1 MEKLKQYAYWLCSIP
16 SVGNRSI
23 KKLLE
28 CCHGNP
34 MEVYLSSEALW
45 KSVLREK
52 QAEQM
57 KIAKERWD
65 VVGEYEKLREK
76 KIGFLTPEE
85 QEYPGRLR
93 NIPDAPY
100 GIFYK
105 GKLPE
110 EDRLSVAIIGAR
122 DCSDYGRYVAAGL
135 GEFLGQKGVQIISGM
150 ARGIDGISQE
160 AALQVGGISIGVPG
174 CGPDI
179 CYPAGNRRLYEKLVE
194 QGGILSIYLPGEE
207 PKPQNFPRRN
217 AIVSGL
223 ADVVVV
229 VEAREKS
236 GTLITVDMALEQGR
250 DVYVVPGRI
259 TDRLSD
265 GCNNLLKQG
274 AGIVLS
280 PGDFYEEIYAAWQ
293 ERRSHQETKS
303 YEGKGG
309 YQEAEPYQRDS
320 VFEAT
325 GESLKGR
332 QKNKMQINKG
342 QNDNQKQ
349 EGMSYERKC
358 LASDTDLGRVYET
371 LDFYPKSI
379 EQIQEKLP
387 GYMSYIQVNTLL
399 MQLCIEGYAT
409 QISTGYFCLGNE

>member
-1 MEKLKQYAYWLCSIP
+1 MLETRKYAYWLNSIP
-16 SVGNRSI
+16 GVGNRTI
-23 KKLLE
+23 RKLLE

-34 MEVYLSSEALW
+34 VEVYHASEALW

-52 QAEQM
+52 QVEQM
-57 KIAKERWD
+57 KRAKAQWD
-65 VVGEYEKLREK
+65 VTGEYEKLQEK
-76 KIGFLTPEE
+76 GIGFLTWQE
-85 QEYPGRLR
+85 QEYPERLQ

-105 GKLPE
+105 GRLPQE
-110 EDRLSVAIIGAR
+110 EWMSVAIIGAR
-122 DCSDYGRYVAAGL
+122 DCSDYGRYVATGL
-135 GEFLGQKGVQIISGM
+135 GEYLAQKKVQIISGM

-160 AALQVGGISIGVPG
+160 AALKVGGISIGVPG

-194 QGGILSIYLPGEE
+194 QGGILSVFPPGEE
-207 PKPQNFPRRN
+207 PKPRNFPRRN

-274 AGIVLS
+274 AGIVRS
-280 PGDFYEEIYAAWQ
+280 PGEFYEEIYGLWQ
-293 ERRSHQETKS
+293 ERRSYREKEVQKEN
-303 YEGKGG
+303 GG
-309 YQEAEPYQRDS
+309 
-320 VFEAT
+320 
-325 GESLKGR
+325 
-332 QKNKMQINKG
+332 
-342 QNDNQKQ
+342 NQKRSKSGNVQ
-349 EGMSYERKC
+349 TQILSESRAFG
-358 LASDTDLGRVYET
+358 SDTDLGKVYEK

-379 EQIQEKLP
+379 EQIQEKLSP
-387 GYMSYIQVNTLL
+387 KLSYVQVNTLL

-409 QISTGYFCLGNE
+409 QVSTGYFCLRKE